1 MIKTIKI
8 DIDELVSMEMNTD
21 EQIDLMQR
29 IMFIELT
36 DKQAMEQLKYM
47 LEQYKQTEEE
57 FDKRKEL
64 IEAYSNLI
72 KLL

>member
-8 DIDELVSMEMNTD
+8 DIDELVSMDMSTD

-29 IMFIELT
+29 IMFLELT

-47 LEQYKQTEEE
+47 LDQYKQTEEE
-57 FDKRKEL
+57 FDKREEL

-72 KLL
+72 NLL